1 MDCKK
6 EKSFYET
13 CNPEVRAAADEFIQR
28 LKDGT
33 IRSRHKEIYREEK
46 ILTPQELETERIK
59 NKSW

>member
-1 MDCKK
+1 MDCK
-6 EKSFYET
+6 KSFYET
-13 CNPEVRAAADEFIQR
+13 CDPEVRAAADEFIQR

-59 NKSW
+59 LLS